1 MVKLSVFLSSCIFLT
16 AQDVL
21 LEGVSAVVGNT
32 VILKS
37 DVSQLVSMTALQN
50 KIDLN
55 KDPAVFT
62 QLQAQALENL
72 INRQV
77 LLEMAKLDS
86 VEVKDKDVSDAMDR
100 QIENIVSQAGSV
112 DIAEEYLGQ
121 SIKSYRRDFWI
132 DMRDLLITE
141 QYQFSLINN
150 ININRGGVIRFY
162 EEYKDSLGFLPT
174 LYRMNHIQL
183 SVKSSNS
190 NISDALSKIKN
201 IRNKA
206 TSGESFHSLAAAHS
220 EDPGTSSRGGDLG
233 YVKRGSL
240 VPEFESIAFTQDIG
254 LISEPILTEFG
265 YHIIETLDRQGEKA
279 RIRHILIKPKITASD
294 ETISYDFALTLKD
307 SVINFNTF
315 KQLAKLYSDDET
327 TRKIGGDLG
336 WIDLPN
342 FPIPELAQAVQT
354 MSSIQVC
361 SLPIKTSVGYHLVWI
376 SDVRPGGKPTLVD
389 HWPEVEKMA
398 LNQKKSVWFQ
408 EWLEQARSRLFI
420 SIREKY

>member
-1 MVKLSVFLSSCIFLT
+1 MKLFVFLAYFSFLA
-16 AQDVL
+16 AQAFL
-21 LEGVSAVVGNT
+21 LEGVSAVVGNA

-37 DVSQLVSMTALQN
+37 DVSQFVSMTALQN

-72 INRQV
+72 INRQI

-100 QIENIVSQAGSV
+100 QVENIVSQAGSV

-121 SIKSYRRDFWI
+121 SIKEYRRDFWI

-150 ININRGGVIRFY
+150 ININRAGVIRFY
-162 EEYKDSLGFLPT
+162 KEYKDSLGFLPT
-174 LYRMNHIQL
+174 LYQMNHIQL
-183 SVKSSNS
+183 SIKPSDSSMS
-190 NISDALSKIKN
+190 AALSKIKN
-201 IRNKA
+201 IRNKVM
-206 TSGESFHSLAAAHS
+206 SGESFSSLAVLSS

-233 YVKRGSL
+233 YVERGSL
-240 VPEFESIAFTQDIG
+240 VPEFEAIAFTQDLG

-265 YHIIETLDRQGEKA
+265 FHIIETLDRQGEKA
-279 RIRHILIKPKITASD
+279 KIRHILIKPKITEPD
-294 ETISYDFALTLKD
+294 ETRSYGFALTLKD
-307 SVINFNTF
+307 SAVNFNTF
-315 KQLAKLYSDDET
+315 KRLAKLYSDDKT
-327 TRKIGGDLG
+327 TKKVGGDLG
-336 WIDLPN
+336 WVDLSG
-342 FPIPELAQAVQT
+342 FSVPELAQAVQT
-354 MSSIQVC
+354 MSSVQVC
-361 SLPIKTSVGYHLVWI
+361 SLPIKTSVGYHLVWV
-376 SDVRPGGKPTLVD
+376 SAVRPGGKPNLVD

-420 SIREKY
+420 SIRENY

>member
-1 MVKLSVFLSSCIFLT
+1 MKLFFFLSSFVFLA
-16 AQDVL
+16 AQDFL
-21 LEGVSAVVGNT
+21 LEGVSAVVGNA

-62 QLQAQALENL
+62 QLQDHALENL
-72 INRQV
+72 INRQI

-100 QIENIVSQAGSV
+100 QVENIVSQAGGV

-150 ININRGGVIRFY
+150 IKINRAGVVRFY
-162 EEYKDSLGFLPT
+162 EDYKDSLGFLPT
-174 LYRMNHIQL
+174 LYQMHHIQL
-183 SVKSSNS
+183 SIKPSDSSMS
-190 NISDALSKIKN
+190 AALSKIKN
-201 IRNKA
+201 IRKKVI
-206 TSGESFHSLAAAHS
+206 SGESFRSLAIMYS

-233 YVKRGSL
+233 YVERGSL
-240 VPEFESIAFTQDIG
+240 VPVFETIAFTQDLG

-265 YHIIETLDRQGEKA
+265 FHIIETLDRQGEKA
-279 RIRHILIKPKITASD
+279 RIRHILIKPRIAEPD
-294 ETISYDFALTLKD
+294 ETRSYAFALTLKD
-307 SVINFNTF
+307 SAINFNTF
-315 KQLAKLYSDDET
+315 KQLANLYSDDKT
-327 TRKIGGDLG
+327 TKKIGGALG
-336 WIDLPN
+336 WIDLSG
-342 FPIPELAQAVQT
+342 FPVPELAQAVQT

-361 SLPIKTSVGYHLVWI
+361 SLPIKTSVGHHLVWI
-376 SDVRPGGKPTLVD
+376 SAVRPGGKPNIVD

-420 SIREKY
+420 SIRENY